1 MTIQS
6 YSVLKNLKRIAN
18 NSETELC
25 LLGDTTL
32 ICTVCDYDNFYDY
45 EKYKGEI
52 NGMLIGLEKAGFIS
66 FSDAGKNFFFLTEEG
81 IHPMQRICSKILNT
95 LIFSVFLP
103 IFVSA
108 ATTLFL
114 FFVEKMVSALTRY
127 EQGLLLPC

>member
-1 MTIQS
+1 
-6 YSVLKNLKRIAN
+6 
-18 NSETELC
+18 
-25 LLGDTTL
+25 
-32 ICTVCDYDNFYDY
+32 
-45 EKYKGEI
+45 
-52 NGMLIGLEKAGFIS
+52 MLIGLEKAGFIS

>member
-1 MTIQS
+1 MLKRKRSDIMTIQS

-66 FSDAGKNFFFLTEEG
+66 FSDASRNFFFLTEEG
-81 IHPMQRICSKILNT
+81 IHPTQRICSKILNT

-114 FFVEKMVSALTRY
+114 FFVERWLVH
-127 EQGLLLPC
+127 

>member
-6 YSVLKNLKRIAN
+6 YIVLKNLKRIAN

-66 FSDAGKNFFFLTEEG
+66 FSDASRNFFFLTEEG
-81 IHPMQRICSKILNT
+81 IHPTQRICSKILNT

-114 FFVEKMVSALTRY
+114 FFVERWLVH
-127 EQGLLLPC
+127 

>member
-45 EKYKGEI
+45 KKYKGEI

-66 FSDAGKNFFFLTEEG
+66 FSDASRNFFFLTEEG
-81 IHPMQRICSKILNT
+81 IHPTQRICPKILNT

-114 FFVEKMVSALTRY
+114 FFVERWLVH
-127 EQGLLLPC
+127 